1 MQELKDIDYAL
12 ARILLDSVVNKAGR
26 LTYKEIAEQ
35 LSKKLGRK
43 INAHY
48 NLAVPLGNVSNL
60 CFSMGLPLISAT
72 VIYSNATS
80 AAAVGEGFYPMAC
93 ELRPEYK
100 SLTPEVAWKT
110 ELKRVLQCKN
120 WDKLDAFLSKVEGR
134 ETPAIQKTPRVKDDP
149 FYSWLSTTTTL
160 AESSVYKYAL
170 AVDSISKEMIGY
182 GVIDKSLREMNAL
195 DLDVFIPRILS
206 DGRFIEKNTRG
217 NNMYSNALK
226 QFRYYAHSDLPEL
239 TTDEYSKFIESSK
252 PKETERESVVLSRIG
267 QGIFRKQLFEKYRGR
282 CIITGIDH
290 PYLLVASHIKPWAA
304 SDNVERLSVENGL
317 LLSATYDRLFDNGL
331 ITFLSDGRLQIS
343 SLISPQNKSRLRIEN
358 GMQFDLGINGK
369 MKSFLDYHRD
379 ILFVR

>member
-12 ARILLDSVVNKAGR
+12 AQILLDSIVNKSGR
-26 LTYKEIAEQ
+26 LTYKEIAEK

-48 NLAVPLGNVSNL
+48 NLAVPLGNISNL

-80 AAAVGEGFYPMAC
+80 ATAVGEGFYPMAC
-93 ELRPEYK
+93 KLRPEYK

-110 ELKRVLQCKN
+110 ELKRVLQCKD
-120 WDKLDAFLSKVEGR
+120 WDKLDAFLSKAEGR
-134 ETPAIQKTPRVKDDP
+134 GALVIQKAPRMKDDP

-160 AESSVYKYAL
+160 SESSVYKYSL
-170 AVDSISKEMIGY
+170 AVGSISKEMIGY
-182 GVIDKSLREMNAL
+182 GVINKPLCEMNAL

-206 DGRFIEKNTRG
+206 DSRFVEKNTRG

-226 QFRYYAHSDLPEL
+226 QFRYYAHSDLCEV

-267 QGIFRKQLFEKYRGR
+267 QGIFRKQLFEKYNGR

-290 PYLLVASHIKPWAA
+290 PSLLVASHIKPWAA
-304 SDNVERLSVENGL
+304 SSNDERLSVDNGL

-331 ITFLSDGRLQIS
+331 ITFNQNGRIYLSSFIGENNVHSLGLSPNSVFPIMSTKAMAVFLQFHS
-343 SLISPQNKSRLRIEN
+343 
-358 GMQFDLGINGK
+358 
-369 MKSFLDYHRD
+369 D
-379 ILFVR
+379 IIFIK

>member
-1 MQELKDIDYAL
+1 MQKLKDIDYAL
-12 ARILLDSVVNKAGR
+12 ARILLDSVVNKTGR

-35 LSKKLGRK
+35 LSVKLGRK

-100 SLTPEVAWKT
+100 SITPEAAWKT
-110 ELKRVLQCKN
+110 ELKRVLQCED
-120 WDKLDAFLSKVEGR
+120 WDKLDSFLSKAEGK
-134 ETPAIQKTPRVKDDP
+134 EIPVIQKVPRVKDDP
-149 FYSWLSTTTTL
+149 FYSWLSTMTTL

-170 AVDSISKEMIGY
+170 AVDSISKEMIGF
-182 GVIDKSLREMNAL
+182 GVIEKPLREMNAL
-195 DLDVFIPRILS
+195 DLDYFIPQILS
-206 DGRFIEKNTRG
+206 DPRFIEKNTRG

-226 QFRYYAHSDLPEL
+226 QFRYYAHSDLPEV
-239 TTDEYSKFIESSK
+239 TTDEYSKYIDSSK

-267 QGIFRKQLFEKYRGR
+267 QGIFRKQLFEKYHGR
-282 CIITGIDH
+282 CIITRIDH

-304 SDNVERLSVENGL
+304 SDNEERLSVDNGL
-317 LLSATYDRLFDNGL
+317 LLSATYDRLFDSGL
-331 ITFLSDGRLQIS
+331 ITFNEKGRIYLSSFIGENNIHCLGLSSDMCFPIMASAAMGAFLQ
-343 SLISPQNKSRLRIEN
+343 
-358 GMQFDLGINGK
+358 
-369 MKSFLDYHRD
+369 YHSD
-379 ILFVR
+379 IIFIK